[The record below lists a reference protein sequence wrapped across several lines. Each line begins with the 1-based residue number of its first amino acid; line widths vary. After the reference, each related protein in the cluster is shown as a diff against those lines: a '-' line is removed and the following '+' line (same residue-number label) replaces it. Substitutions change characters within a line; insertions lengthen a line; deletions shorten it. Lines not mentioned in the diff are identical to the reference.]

1 MAIHVSDNTSLLLLF
16 SGLSSEVTGKAV
28 ASSANVA
35 AIAGGTAAGALAVGA
50 LVTSAVY
57 CVKKR
62 FGPRRNRVSD
72 SHNPLMTPR

>member
-1 MAIHVSDNTSLLLLF
+1 MCYHYFEFSD
-16 SGLSSEVTGKAV
+16 LSTEVIGKAAASSTNV
-28 ASSANVA
+28 AS
-35 AIAGGTAAGALAVGA
+35 IAGGIAAGALAVGA